1 MKKSLILLT
10 ILSLSIIGLFSS
22 CSGCVK
28 KAAKSATET
37 GLEAIEGIS
46 EAVDEHGARVGEK
59 ATDAAGKLAE
69 GVGRSLDRQLN
80 EHAEKVFSVGG
91 RTVVQAVDGFADGFN
106 KEVETHYDVI
116 PYTANFSSGVS
127 LDYFAK
133 YKEKPIIDAYFLIM
147 EGGTYRCKFECE
159 NTSGKVFLT
168 KDAEIE
174 KIVGERKYSLVSFAL
189 NPDEEKTF
197 ADIKN
202 VKITVTK
209 KK

>member
-1 MKKSLILLT
+1 MKKITIISI
-10 ILSLSIIGLFSS
+10 ILSFAIIGLYTS

-28 KAAKSATET
+28 KAAKSVTET
-37 GLEAIEGIS
+37 GLDAVEGIA

-91 RTVVQAVDGFADGFN
+91 RTVVQAVDGFVDGFN

-116 PYTANFSSGVS
+116 PHTDKFASGVS
-127 LDYFAK
+127 IDYFAK
-133 YKEKPIIDAYFLIM
+133 YKEKPIVDAYFLIM
-147 EGGTYRCKFECE
+147 EGGTYKCKFECE

-168 KDAEIE
+168 KDAEIV
-174 KIVGERKYSLVSFAL
+174 KVAGERKYSLVSFAL
-189 NPDEEKTF
+189 NPEEEKAF

-209 KK
+209 K

>member
-1 MKKSLILLT
+1 MKKISILLI
-10 ILSLSIIGLFSS
+10 ILSLLVIGLFSS

-28 KAAKSATET
+28 KAAKSVTET
-37 GLEAIEGIS
+37 GLDAVEGIA

-69 GVGRSLDRQLN
+69 GVGRSLDRQLD

-91 RTVVQAVDGFADGFN
+91 RTVVQAVDGFVDGFN
-106 KEVETHYDVI
+106 TEVEKHYDVI
-116 PYTANFSSGVS
+116 PHTDNFTSGVS

-133 YKEKPIIDAYFLIM
+133 YKEKPIVDAYFIIM
-147 EGGTYRCKFECE
+147 EGGTYKCKFECE

-168 KDAEIE
+168 KDAEIA
-174 KIVGERKYSLVSFAL
+174 KVAGERKYSLVSFAL
-189 NPDEEKTF
+189 NPEEEKAF
-197 ADIKN
+197 ANIKN

-209 KK
+209 K